1 MRVKCR
7 AASHIDFH
15 TGQRPRDR
23 VSGVV
28 AHFETTRTSM
38 PTTLNSAHPTM
49 RRAYRIFPLR
59 KYGQPSF
66 ANNAGNMLQNAMMPL
81 GVDGGTRSSAA
92 ERMMTYR
99 TGHNCFSPYARH
111 MRTLTIVD

>member
-15 TGQRPRDR
+15 TGQRPRESEWR
-23 VSGVV
+23 CR
-28 AHFETTRTSM
+28 HFEIIRTSM
-38 PTTLNSAHPTM
+38 PITLNSAHPTM

-59 KYGQPSF
+59 KYGHPSF